1 MSYDMMVFEAS
12 AAPREAAAFIAWFDK
27 QAEWGENHEYDDP
40 AVSSLALQA
49 WFAEMVQ
56 EFPPMSGP
64 LSNDDDDRPGLT
76 DYSIG
81 RAVIYGAFAYSVAE
95 RAHGRVQD
103 LAEKH
108 GVGFFDLSA
117 DEAAIV
123 FPDGLVL
130 IAE

>member
-12 AAPREAAAFIAWFDK
+12 AAPREAAAFIAWFEK
-27 QAEWGENHEYDDP
+27 QTQWNERHEYDDP
-40 AVSSLALQA
+40 AVSSPALQA
-49 WFAEMVQ
+49 WFTEMAQ
-56 EFPPMSGP
+56 DFPPLNGP
-64 LSNDDDDRPGLT
+64 LSNDDDDRAEVT
-76 DYSIG
+76 EYSIG
-81 RAVIYGAFAYSVAE
+81 REVIYGAFAYSVAE

-108 GVGFFDLSA
+108 GVGFFDVSA

>member
-27 QAEWGENHEYDDP
+27 QAESGENHDYDDP
-40 AVSSLALQA
+40 AVSSPVLQA

-81 RAVIYGAFAYSVAE
+81 REVIYAAFAYSVAE

>member
-12 AAPREAAAFIAWFDK
+12 AAPREAALSSLVRKADAVER
-27 QAEWGENHEYDDP
+27 APRVRRP
-40 AVSSLALQA
+40 AVSSAALQA
-49 WFAEMVQ
+49 WFAEMAQ
-56 EFPPMSGP
+56 DFPPLNGP
-64 LSNDDDDRPGLT
+64 FEQRRCRPREVT
-76 DYSIG
+76 EYSIG
-81 RAVIYGAFAYSVAE
+81 QQVIYGAFAYSVAK

-103 LAEKH
+103 LDEKH
-108 GVGFFDLSA
+108 GVGFFDVSA

>member
-12 AAPREAAAFIAWFDK
+12 VAPRDAAAFIAWFEK

-40 AVSSLALQA
+40 TVSSPALQG
-49 WFAEMVQ
+49 WFAEMAQ
-56 EFPPMSGP
+56 DFPPMNGP
-64 LSNDDDDRPGLT
+64 LSNDDDDRAEVT

-81 RAVIYGAFAYSVAE
+81 RQVIYGAFAYSVAE

-117 DEAAIV
+117 DEPAIV